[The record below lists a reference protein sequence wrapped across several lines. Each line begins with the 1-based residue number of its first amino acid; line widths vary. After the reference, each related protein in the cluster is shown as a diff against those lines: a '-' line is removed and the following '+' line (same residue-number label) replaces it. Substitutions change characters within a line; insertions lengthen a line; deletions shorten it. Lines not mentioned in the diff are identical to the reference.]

1 MLIGQGGA
9 ARARHLTSRHASDGH
24 AGAMDP
30 HAMARTGVPMVARV
44 PYAIKSSASAPRG
57 PLAHGRAD
65 GQLGTDTCIP

>member
-9 ARARHLTSRHASDGH
+9 ARARHLTSRHASDRH

-30 HAMARTGVPMVARV
+30 HAMARTGVPM
-44 PYAIKSSASAPRG
+44 AIKSSASAPRG